1 LLENREKAANE
12 FGRDLAVDASAGTGK
27 TSTLVA
33 RVTNLFLAR
42 PGLSTDHVLLLTFT
56 DKAAAEMKARVTEGW
71 ERLFAAT
78 QETDDADEVRRRAAA
93 WNPLARVPASSYPD
107 FAALRLRV
115 EEMVDGVGRL
125 SVTTFHSFCA
135 RVLRSFPAEAG
146 VDPLFEV
153 FPEGAS
159 ADAWDAAFR
168 KFLQGEFGGEE
179 VHPEWERILSRLPD
193 PSKAWS
199 VIRRLCIFQ
208 RDLLRA
214 PAPDFGSPEDFLDF
228 LVREHG
234 PDVDYFRA
242 FVAGILA
249 PEDDPMS
256 EKFREALRILQPAW
270 DAVSRGDLTAA
281 AGLAAE
287 GTAAFSLD
295 LRKSTSKKKFPRP
308 EGPKLSEV
316 RDALLK
322 FWERVGEVPEGDA
335 AARFLVAR
343 AGAALARYE
352 AAKGSGLDFMDLLL
366 RASDLLA
373 GNPAVARRLG
383 ERFRHIFV
391 DEFQDT
397 DPLQAGVLSAIAA
410 DPVPGRLFV
419 VGDPKQS
426 IYGFRRAD
434 IQVYRKFREGMV
446 DAGGED
452 VPLARNFRSRPDL
465 LATLSGLFSRVLS
478 GGEDFSPA
486 YAPVVANRDDP
497 GEGHPVSLYR
507 LDPAVDESEFLAAL
521 VGRIA
526 GSVKVRD
533 RGGVDRPAS
542 FRDIAVLY
550 RSDAS
555 GEVLSGY
562 RAALSAAGIPHVVP
576 SRKGFFLRQEIQ
588 DLRVALSAVDVPA
601 DRSARHAAL
610 KTIFFGLSD
619 EEILPLYGDD
629 PAAVPPRARDAEA
642 LLARLSV
649 RKGSASLPDLI
660 AELYAETGVDFVAA
674 RIADGERIVRNLSK
688 ASEMARAFEWGG
700 AGSLKLFLAEIR
712 RKAAEGREED
722 EVPGFEEGEDAV
734 RLSTIHGAKGLEFPV
749 VILGGISRGGRKGPE
764 GLRADRVRGLSAVIF
779 PGFRTYSA
787 FRRVP
792 GAGRPVTFEEWEKE
806 KMVAEERR
814 LLYVAATRA
823 KDRLY
828 IVDGGKGAGSTV
840 RDALLEGIRGAP
852 AAGEGRCIVTGL
864 TGERLRLAE
873 SGGAG
878 PAGGEMLRVSVTSAL
893 SGNATGPPSLM
904 AAPSIASAR
913 VGEETPRPP
922 VLIASPGIAA
932 EPIAGEEVEPALPAP
947 TPDPSPPPVSL
958 AELHD
963 RSRGKRFGE
972 KVHRV
977 LEAYPPATDPWPPPG
992 AALPVIWDG
1001 EEERRWDAIVVAV
1014 RSSGLYRELL
1024 SARVVGTELPLLRVR
1039 NGAADEARADL
1050 VVRSP
1055 GPAGEMRVVDYK
1067 TGERDPALEEKY
1079 VIQLREYRDILA
1091 EAWRVPVRAT
1101 LWYVESGESIELTP
1115 TPEPPTPEPPTPEP
1129 PTPEPPTPE
1138 PPTPEPGRS

>member
-1 LLENREKAANE
+1 VRENREKAAGE

-33 RVTNLFLAR
+33 RATNLFLAH
-42 PGLSTDHVLLLTFT
+42 PDLSTDCVLLLTFT

-78 QETDDADEVRRRAAA
+78 QETDDIDEVGRRAAA
-93 WNPLARVPASSYPD
+93 WNPLARVPAKVYPD
-107 FAALRLRV
+107 FAALRRRV

-153 FPEGAS
+153 LAETAA

-179 VHPEWERILSRLPD
+179 VLPEWERILSRLPD
-193 PSKAWS
+193 PSKAWQ
-199 VIRRLCIFQ
+199 VIRRLCLFQ
-208 RDLLRA
+208 RDLLRG
-214 PAPDFGSPEDFLDF
+214 PAPDFGSPGDFLDF

-242 FVAGILA
+242 FVAGIRA
-249 PEDDPMS
+249 PAADPAA
-256 EKFREALRILQPAW
+256 ERFREALRVLDSAW
-270 DAVSRGDLTAA
+270 EAVLRGDIKAA
-281 AGLAAE
+281 AASAE
-287 GTAAFSLD
+287 GGAVVFTLD
-295 LRKSTSKKKFPRP
+295 LRKAASKKKFPRP

-316 RDALLK
+316 RDALLR
-322 FWERVGEVPEGDA
+322 FWRRVAEVPEGDA

-343 AGAALARYE
+343 AVAALASYE

-366 RASDLLA
+366 RASELLA
-373 GNPAVARRLG
+373 GNPAVAQRLG
-383 ERFRHIFV
+383 ERFRYIFV

-397 DPLQAGVLSAIAA
+397 DPLQAGVLRAIAA
-410 DPVPGRLFV
+410 DAVPGRLFV

-434 IQVYRKFREGMV
+434 IQVYRKFREGMI

-465 LATLSGLFSRVLS
+465 LATLSGLFSRVLP

-486 YAPVVANRDDP
+486 YAHVVSDRNDP

-507 LDPAVDESEFLAAL
+507 LDPAVDESEFLASL
-521 VGRIA
+521 VERIA

-533 RGGVDRPAS
+533 RDGIERLAT

-555 GEVLSGY
+555 GELLSGY
-562 RAALSAAGIPHVVP
+562 RAALAAAGIPHVVP

-588 DLRVALSAVDVPA
+588 DLRMVFSAVDVPA
-601 DRSARHAAL
+601 DRSARHAAM

-619 EEILPLYGDD
+619 EEIQPLYGED
-629 PAAVPPRARDAEA
+629 PAAVPPRVREAVA
-642 LLARLSV
+642 LLSRLSAQ
-649 RKGSASLPDLI
+649 RGRASLPDLL
-660 AELYAETGVDFVAA
+660 AALYGETGVDFVAA
-674 RIADGERIVRNLSK
+674 RIPDGERILRNLSK
-688 ASEMARAFEWGG
+688 AAEMARAFAWGG

-722 EVPGFEEGEDAV
+722 EVPDFEEGEDAV

-749 VILGGISRGGRKGPE
+749 VILAGISRGGRKGPE

-787 FRRVP
+787 FRQVP

-806 KMVAEERR
+806 KMMAEERR

-823 KDRLY
+823 KDRLFL
-828 IVDGGKGAGSTV
+828 VDGGKGSGSTL
-840 RDALLEGIRGAP
+840 RDALMEGTSGAT
-852 AAGEGRCIVTGL
+852 AAGEGRCFVTGFP
-864 TGERLRLAE
+864 GERLRVC
-873 SGGAG
+873 AG
-878 PAGGEMLRVSVTSAL
+878 PADGSAGGELLRVAVTSDLRKEAQRPPAPL
-893 SGNATGPPSLM
+893 PVPAIAAARAGSVPEPVPPS
-904 AAPSIASAR
+904 
-913 VGEETPRPP
+913 
-922 VLIASPGIAA
+922 
-932 EPIAGEEVEPALPAP
+932 PAP
-947 TPDPSPPPVSL
+947 EPVSL
-958 AELHD
+958 AELHG

-977 LEAYPPATDPWPPPG
+977 FEAYPPATDPWPPPG
-992 AALPVIWDG
+992 AAFPVVWDK
-1001 EEERRWDAIVVAV
+1001 EEERRWNAIVVAV
-1014 RSSGLYRELL
+1014 RSSPLYGELR
-1024 SARVVGTELPLLRVR
+1024 SARVVGTELPLLRVH
-1039 NGAADEARADL
+1039 GFTADEERADL
-1050 VVRSP
+1050 VVRLP
-1055 GPAGEMRVVDYK
+1055 GTAGELWVIDYK
-1067 TGERDPALEEKY
+1067 TGERDRELEEAY
-1079 VIQLREYRDILA
+1079 FLQLREYRGILS
-1091 EAWRVPVRAT
+1091 EAWRVPVRGI
-1101 LWYVESGESIELTP
+1101 LWYVESGASIDL
-1115 TPEPPTPEPPTPEP
+1115 PE
-1129 PTPEPPTPE
+1129 
-1138 PPTPEPGRS
+1138 TPEPGRS

>member
-1 LLENREKAANE
+1 
-12 FGRDLAVDASAGTGK
+12 
-27 TSTLVA
+27 VA
-33 RVTNLFLAR
+33 RATNLVLAR
-42 PGLSTDHVLLLTFT
+42 PDLSTDHVLLLTFT

-78 QETDDADEVRRRAAA
+78 QETDDIDEVGRRAAA
-93 WNPLARVPASSYPD
+93 WNPLARVPAPVYPD
-107 FAALRLRV
+107 FATLRRRV

-153 FPEGAS
+153 LPETAA

-179 VHPEWERILSRLPD
+179 VVPEWERILSRLPD
-193 PSKAWS
+193 PSKAWR
-199 VIRRLCIFQ
+199 VIRRLCLFQ
-208 RDLLRA
+208 RDLLRG
-214 PAPDFGSPEDFLDF
+214 PAPDFGSPGDFLDF

-242 FVAGILA
+242 FVAGIRA
-249 PEDDPMS
+249 PEDDPAAVS
-256 EKFREALRILQPAW
+256 FREALRILQPAW
-270 DAVSRGDLTAA
+270 EAVSRGDLGAA
-281 AGLAAE
+281 AKLAGE
-287 GTAAFSLD
+287 GTAVFSLD

-316 RDALLK
+316 RDALLR
-322 FWERVGEVPEGDA
+322 FWKRVAEVPDGDA

-343 AGAALARYE
+343 AVAALTQYE

-383 ERFRHIFV
+383 ERFRYIFV

-397 DPLQAGVLSAIAA
+397 DPLQAGVLRAIAA
-410 DPVPGRLFV
+410 DAVPGRLFV

-446 DAGGED
+446 DAGGEN
-452 VPLARNFRSRPDL
+452 VPLTRNFRSRPDL

-486 YAPVVANRDDP
+486 YARVEADRDDP

-533 RGGVDRPAS
+533 RGGAERPAS

-562 RAALSAAGIPHVVP
+562 RAALAAAGIPHVVP

-588 DLRVALSAVDVPA
+588 DVRMVLSAIDVPA
-601 DRSARHAAL
+601 DSSARHAAM

-619 EEILPLYGDD
+619 EEILPLYGED
-629 PAAVPPRARDAEA
+629 PDAVPARTREAAA
-642 LLARLSV
+642 LLSRLSA
-649 RKGSASLPDLI
+649 RRGRASLPDLL
-660 AELYAETGVDFVAA
+660 ADLYAETGVDFVAA
-674 RIADGERIVRNLSK
+674 RVPDGERIVRNLSK
-688 ASEMARAFEWGG
+688 AAEMARAFEWGG

-722 EVPGFEEGEDAV
+722 EVPDFEEGEDAV

-787 FRRVP
+787 FRQVP

-806 KMVAEERR
+806 KTVAEERR

-828 IVDGGKGAGSTV
+828 LVDGGKGAGSTL
-840 RDALLEGIRGAP
+840 RDALREGISGAT
-852 AAGEGRCIVTGL
+852 AAGEGRCLVTGL
-864 TGERLRLAE
+864 PGERLRLAE
-873 SGGAG
+873 SGAGG
-878 PAGGEMLRVSVTSAL
+878 PAGGELLRVAVTSAL
-893 SGNATGPPSLM
+893 
-904 AAPSIASAR
+904 R
-913 VGEETPRPP
+913 EEAPRPP
-922 VLIASPGIAA
+922 APLAVPAIAGAWVADDA
-932 EPIAGEEVEPALPAP
+932 EPDPLAPAP
-947 TPDPSPPPVSL
+947 EPVSL

-977 LEAYPPATDPWPPPG
+977 FEAYPPVTDPWPPPG
-992 AALPVIWDG
+992 AALPVIWNE
-1001 EEERRWDAIVVAV
+1001 EEERRWNAIVLAV
-1014 RSSGLYRELL
+1014 RSSPLCRELR
-1024 SARVVGTELPLLRVR
+1024 SSRVVGTELPLLRIR
-1039 NGAADEARADL
+1039 FGSAGEARADL
-1050 VVRSP
+1050 VVRLS
-1055 GPAGEMRVVDYK
+1055 GPAGELRVIDYK
-1067 TGERDPALEEKY
+1067 TGERDRALEEAY
-1079 VIQLREYRDILA
+1079 FLQLREYRDILS
-1091 EAWRVPVRAT
+1091 EAWRVPVRAF
-1101 LWYVESGESIELTP
+1101 LWYVESGASSEVTE
-1115 TPEPPTPEPPTPEP
+1115 TPE
-1129 PTPEPPTPE
+1129 
-1138 PPTPEPGRS
+1138 PTPEPGRS

>member
-1 LLENREKAANE
+1 MRENREKAANE
-12 FGRDLAVDASAGTGK
+12 FRRDLAVDASAGTGK

-33 RVTNLFLAR
+33 RATNLFLAR
-42 PGLSTDHVLLLTFT
+42 PDLSTDHVLLLTFT

-78 QETDDADEVRRRAAA
+78 QETDSIDEVGRRAAA
-93 WNPLARVPASSYPD
+93 WNPLARVPATVYPD
-107 FAALRLRV
+107 FATLRRRV

-153 FPEGAS
+153 LPETAA
-159 ADAWDAAFR
+159 ADAWDAGFR
-168 KFLQGEFGGEE
+168 RFLQGEFGGEE
-179 VHPEWERILSRLPD
+179 VLPEWERILSRLPD
-193 PSKAWS
+193 PSKAWA
-199 VIRRLCIFQ
+199 VIRRLCLFQ
-208 RDLLRA
+208 RDLLRG
-214 PAPDFGSPEDFLDF
+214 PAADFGSPGDFLDF
-228 LVREHG
+228 LVREY
-234 PDVDYFRA
+234 VSSVEYFRS
-242 FVAGILA
+242 FVDGIRA
-249 PEDDPMS
+249 PADDPAAEM
-256 EKFREALRILQPAW
+256 FREALRVLDCAW
-270 DAVSRGDLTAA
+270 EAVSRGDLAP
-281 AGLAAE
+281 AE
-287 GTAAFSLD
+287 ASAKEGATVFALD
-295 LRKSTSKKKFPRP
+295 LRKAASKKKFPRP
-308 EGPKLSEV
+308 DERKLSEV
-316 RDALLK
+316 RDALLR
-322 FWERVGEVPEGDA
+322 FWKQVAEVPAGDA

-343 AGAALARYE
+343 AGAALASFE

-397 DPLQAGVLSAIAA
+397 DPLQAGVLRAIASDA
-410 DPVPGRLFV
+410 VPGRLFV

-452 VPLARNFRSRPDL
+452 VPLTRNFRSRPDL

-486 YAPVVANRDDP
+486 YAHVDPDRNDP

-507 LDPAVDESEFLAAL
+507 LDPAVDEAEFLAAL
-521 VGRIA
+521 VGRIV

-533 RGGVDRPAS
+533 RGGVERPAS

-555 GEVLSGY
+555 GAVLSGY
-562 RAALSAAGIPHVVP
+562 RAALAATGIPHVVP

-588 DLRVALSAVDVPA
+588 DLRMVLSAVDVPA
-601 DRSARHAAL
+601 DRSAGHAAL

-619 EEILPLYGDD
+619 EEILPLYGED
-629 PAAVPPRARDAEA
+629 PAAVPARAREAVA
-642 LLARLSV
+642 LLSRLSA
-649 RKGSASLPDLI
+649 RRGRASLPDLL
-660 AELYAETGVDFVAA
+660 AALYGETGVDFVAA
-674 RIADGERIVRNLSK
+674 RIPDGERIVRNLSK
-688 ASEMARAFEWGG
+688 AAEMARAFEWGG
-700 AGSLKLFLAEIR
+700 AGSLNLFLAEIR

-722 EVPGFEEGEDAV
+722 EVPDFEEGEDAV

-787 FRRVP
+787 FRQVP

-806 KMVAEERR
+806 KTVAEERR

-828 IVDGGKGAGSTV
+828 LVDGGKGAGSTL
-840 RDALLEGIRGAP
+840 RDVLREGTSGAT
-852 AAGEGRCIVTGL
+852 AAGEGRCLVTGL
-864 TGERLRLAE
+864 PGERLRLAE
-873 SGGAG
+873 SG
-878 PAGGEMLRVSVTSAL
+878 AGGPVGGELLRVAVTSAL
-893 SGNATGPPSLM
+893 REEAPHPPAHLAVPAISGEW
-904 AAPSIASAR
+904 IAS
-913 VGEETPRPP
+913 V
-922 VLIASPGIAA
+922 A
-932 EPIAGEEVEPALPAP
+932 EPAPPAP
-947 TPDPSPPPVSL
+947 TPEPVSL

-977 LEAYPPATDPWPPPG
+977 FEAYPPVTDPWPPVG
-992 AALPVIWDG
+992 ADLPVIWDE
-1001 EEERRWDAIVVAV
+1001 EEERRWNAIVAAV
-1014 RSSGLYRELL
+1014 RSSPLRRELL
-1024 SARVVGTELPLLRVR
+1024 STLVVGTELPLLRVR
-1039 NGAADEARADL
+1039 GFTANEERADL
-1050 VVRSP
+1050 VVRAP
-1055 GPAGEMRVVDYK
+1055 GPAGELRVIDYK
-1067 TGERDPALEEKY
+1067 TGERDRPLEEAY
-1079 VIQLREYRDILA
+1079 FLQLREYRDILS
-1091 EAWRVPVRAT
+1091 EAWRVPVRGI
-1101 LWYVESGESIELTP
+1101 LWYVETGASFEVT
-1115 TPEPPTPEPPTPEP
+1115 
-1129 PTPEPPTPE
+1129 
-1138 PPTPEPGRS
+1138 

>member
-1 LLENREKAANE
+1 VRKNREKAANE
-12 FGRDLAVDASAGTGK
+12 FLRDLAVDASAGTGK

-42 PGLSTDHVLLLTFT
+42 PDLSTDQVLLLTFT

-78 QETDDADEVRRRAAA
+78 QETDDIDEVGRRASA
-93 WNPLARVPASSYPD
+93 WNPLARVPAPPYPD
-107 FAALRLRV
+107 FAALRRRV

-153 FPEGAS
+153 LPESAS

-168 KFLQGEFGGEE
+168 KFLQGEFGREE
-179 VHPEWERILSRLPD
+179 VLPEWERILSRLPD
-193 PSKAWS
+193 PSKAWR
-199 VIRRLCIFQ
+199 VIRRLCLFQ
-208 RDLLRA
+208 RDLLRGE
-214 PAPDFGSPEDFLDF
+214 APDFGSPGDFLDF
-228 LVREHG
+228 LLREHG
-234 PDVDYFRA
+234 RDVEYFRA

-249 PEDDPMS
+249 PEDDPAA
-256 EKFREALRILQPAW
+256 ERFREALRVLDSAW
-270 DAVSRGDLTAA
+270 EAVSRGDLAA
-281 AGLAAE
+281 AAACAEE
-287 GTAAFSLD
+287 GASAFALD
-295 LRKSTSKKKFPRP
+295 LRKAASKKKFPRP

-316 RDALLK
+316 RDELLR
-322 FWERVGEVPEGDA
+322 FWKRVAEVPEGDA

-343 AGAALARYE
+343 AGAALAEYE
-352 AAKGSGLDFMDLLL
+352 TAKGSGLDFMDLLL
-366 RASDLLA
+366 RASGLLT

-397 DPLQAGVLSAIAA
+397 DPLQAGVLRAIAA
-410 DPVPGRLFV
+410 DAVPGRLFV

-446 DAGGED
+446 GAGGED
-452 VPLARNFRSRPDL
+452 VPLTRNFRSRPDL

-486 YAPVVANRDDP
+486 HASVVPDRNDP

-533 RGGVDRPAS
+533 RDGVERPAS

-562 RAALSAAGIPHVVP
+562 RSALAAAGIPHVVP

-588 DLRVALSAVDVPA
+588 DVRMALSAVDVPA
-601 DRSARHAAL
+601 DRAARHAAM

-619 EEILPLYGDD
+619 EEILPLYGED
-629 PAAVPPRARDAEA
+629 PSGAPARALEAEA
-642 LLARLSV
+642 LLSGLSAR
-649 RKGSASLPDLI
+649 RGRTSLPDLL
-660 AELYAETGVDFVAA
+660 AALYGETGVDFVAA
-674 RIADGERIVRNLSK
+674 RIPDGERIVRNLSK
-688 ASEMARAFEWGG
+688 AAEMARAFEWVG

-722 EVPGFEEGEDAV
+722 EVPDFEEGEDAV

-787 FRRVP
+787 FRQVT

-828 IVDGGKGAGSTV
+828 LIEGGKGAGSTLG
-840 RDALLEGIRGAP
+840 DALREGISGAE
-852 AAGEGRCIVTGL
+852 AQGEGRCLVTGL
-864 TGERLRLAE
+864 PGERLRLAE
-873 SGGAG
+873 CGAGG
-878 PAGGEMLRVSVTSAL
+878 PAGGELLRVGVTSAL
-893 SGNATGPPSLM
+893 PVEAPRSPAPPPVPAISGERVASVAEP
-904 AAPSIASAR
+904 APSA
-913 VGEETPRPP
+913 PPP
-922 VLIASPGIAA
+922 V
-932 EPIAGEEVEPALPAP
+932 
-947 TPDPSPPPVSL
+947 PVSL
-958 AELHD
+958 AELHG
-963 RSRGKRFGE
+963 RSRGRRFGE

-977 LEAYPPATDPWPPPG
+977 FEAYPPVTDPWPPPG
-992 AALPVIWDG
+992 AALPVTWDE
-1001 EEERRWDAIVVAV
+1001 EEERRWNAIVAAV
-1014 RSSGLYRELL
+1014 RSSLLFRELR
-1024 SARVVGTELPLLRVR
+1024 SSRVVGTELPLLRVR
-1039 NGAADEARADL
+1039 GFTAGEERADL
-1050 VVRSP
+1050 VVRLP
-1055 GPAGEMRVVDYK
+1055 GPAGELRVVDYK
-1067 TGERDPALEEKY
+1067 TGERDRTLEEAY
-1079 VIQLREYRDILA
+1079 FRQLREYREILT
-1091 EAWRVPVRAT
+1091 EAWSVPVRGI
-1101 LWYVESGESIELTP
+1101 LWYVETGEGVEVA
-1115 TPEPPTPEPPTPEP
+1115 
-1129 PTPEPPTPE
+1129 
-1138 PPTPEPGRS
+1138 

>member
-1 LLENREKAANE
+1 VRENREKAANE

-42 PGLSTDHVLLLTFT
+42 PDLSTDHVLLLTFT

-78 QETDDADEVRRRAAA
+78 QETDDVDEVCRRAAA
-93 WNPLARVPASSYPD
+93 WNPLARVPASAYPD
-107 FAALRLRV
+107 FAALRRRV

-153 FPEGAS
+153 LPEAAA

-168 KFLQGEFGGEE
+168 KFLQGEFGREE
-179 VHPEWERILSRLPD
+179 VHPGWERILSRLPD

-199 VIRRLCIFQ
+199 VIRRLCLFQ
-208 RDLLRA
+208 RDLLRG
-214 PAPDFGSPEDFLDF
+214 PAPDFGSPDDFLGF
-228 LVREHG
+228 LVRGHG

-249 PEDDPMS
+249 PEDDPAAVA
-256 EKFREALRILQPAW
+256 FREALRVLDAAW
-270 DAVSRGDLTAA
+270 EAVLRGDLAA
-281 AGLAAE
+281 AAVLAEE
-287 GTAAFSLD
+287 GTGAFSLD

-308 EGPKLSEV
+308 DGPKLSGV

-322 FWERVGEVPEGDA
+322 FWKRVAEVPEGDA

-343 AGAALARYE
+343 AGAALAEYE

-366 RASDLLA
+366 RASDLLT

-397 DPLQAGVLSAIAA
+397 DPLQAGVLRALAA
-410 DPVPGRLFV
+410 DAVPGRLFV

-465 LATLSGLFSRVLS
+465 LATLSGLFSRVLP

-486 YAPVVANRDDP
+486 YANVVADRNDP
-497 GEGHPVSLYR
+497 GDGHPVSLYR

-533 RGGVDRPAS
+533 RGGVERPAS

-555 GEVLSGY
+555 GEVLSGV
-562 RAALSAAGIPHVVP
+562 RAALAAAGIPHVVP

-588 DLRVALSAVDVPA
+588 DLRMVLSAVDVPA

-610 KTIFFGLSD
+610 KTVFFGLSD

-629 PAAVPPRARDAEA
+629 PAAVPARLREAVA
-642 LLARLSV
+642 LLSRLSA
-649 RKGSASLPDLI
+649 RKGRTSLPDLL
-660 AELYAETGVDFVAA
+660 AQLYADTGVDFVAA
-674 RIADGERIVRNLSK
+674 RIPDGERIVRNLAK
-688 ASEMARAFEWGG
+688 AAEMARAFEWVG

-712 RKAAEGREED
+712 RKVAEGREED
-722 EVPGFEEGEDAV
+722 EVPDFEEGEDAV

-749 VILGGISRGGRKGPE
+749 VILGGVSRGGRKEPE
-764 GLRADRVRGLSAVIF
+764 GLRADRVRGLSAVVF

-787 FRRVP
+787 FRQVP
-792 GAGRPVTFEEWEKE
+792 GAGRAVTFEEWEKE
-806 KMVAEERR
+806 KMTAEERR

-823 KDRLY
+823 MDRLY
-828 IVDGGKGAGSTV
+828 IVDGGKGAGSTL
-840 RDALLEGIRGAP
+840 RDALREGIDGAT

-864 TGERLRLAE
+864 PGERLRLAE
-873 SGGAG
+873 SG
-878 PAGGEMLRVSVTSAL
+878 AGGPLGGELLRVAVTSAL
-893 SGNATGPPSLM
+893 RKEVPAPTAPTTAPPTGWAWIGEKVPHTP
-904 AAPSIASAR
+904 APRAVSPID
-913 VGEETPRPP
+913 G
-922 VLIASPGIAA
+922 PGIASVA
-932 EPIAGEEVEPALPAP
+932 EPASHAP
-947 TPDPSPPPVSL
+947 PPVPVSL

-972 KVHRV
+972 KVHRAF
-977 LEAYPPATDPWPPPG
+977 EAYPPVRDPWPPPG
-992 AALPVIWDG
+992 AVLPVILDG
-1001 EEERRWDAIVVAV
+1001 EEERRWNAIVVAV
-1014 RSSGLYRELL
+1014 RSSPLYRELCL
-1024 SARVVGTELPLLRVR
+1024 TRLVGTELPLLRVR
-1039 NGAADEARADL
+1039 GGAADEARADL
-1050 VVRSP
+1050 VVRAQGST
-1055 GPAGEMRVVDYK
+1055 GELRVVDYK
-1067 TGERDPALEEKY
+1067 TGERDRALEEAY
-1079 VIQLREYRDILA
+1079 FRQLREYRDILS
-1091 EAWRVPVRAT
+1091 EAWLAPVRAF
-1101 LWYVESGESIELTP
+1101 LWYVESGASFEVT
-1115 TPEPPTPEPPTPEP
+1115 
-1129 PTPEPPTPE
+1129 
-1138 PPTPEPGRS
+1138 

>member
-1 LLENREKAANE
+1 VRENREKAANE
-12 FGRDLAVDASAGTGK
+12 FRRDLAVDASAGTGK

-42 PGLSTDHVLLLTFT
+42 PDLSTDHVLLLTFT

-78 QETDDADEVRRRAAA
+78 QETDAIGEVGRRAAA
-93 WNPLARVPASSYPD
+93 WNPLARIPATVYPD
-107 FAALRLRV
+107 FAALRRRI
-115 EEMVDGVGRL
+115 EEMVDAVGRL

-153 FPEGAS
+153 LPEAAA

-179 VHPEWERILSRLPD
+179 VLPEWDRVLSRLPD
-193 PSKAWS
+193 PAKAWS
-199 VIRRLCIFQ
+199 VIRRLCLFQ
-208 RDLLRA
+208 RDLLRG
-214 PAPDFGSPEDFLDF
+214 PAPDFGSPGDFLDF
-228 LVREHG
+228 LVREHA
-234 PDVDYFRA
+234 PDVGYFRA
-242 FVAGILA
+242 FVAGIAA
-249 PEDDPMS
+249 PEDDPAA
-256 EKFREALRILQPAW
+256 ERFRDALRALDSAW
-270 DAVSRGDLTAA
+270 EAVSRGDLAAA
-281 AGLAAE
+281 AGSARE
-287 GTAAFSLD
+287 GAAAFALD
-295 LRKSTSKKKFPRP
+295 LRKAASKKKFPRP

-316 RDALLK
+316 RDALLR
-322 FWERVGEVPEGDA
+322 FWKRLDEVPGGDA

-343 AGAALARYE
+343 AGTALASFE
-352 AAKGSGLDFMDLLL
+352 AVKGSGLDFMDLLL

-383 ERFRHIFV
+383 ERFRYIFV

-397 DPLQAGVLSAIAA
+397 DPLQAGVLRAIAA
-410 DPVPGRLFV
+410 DAAPGRLFV

-446 DAGGED
+446 EAGGED
-452 VPLARNFRSRPDL
+452 VALARNFRSRPDL

-486 YAPVVANRDDP
+486 YADVEADRNDP

-526 GSVKVRD
+526 GLVKVRD
-533 RGGVDRPAS
+533 RGGVERPAS

-555 GEVLSGY
+555 GEVLSGV
-562 RAALSAAGIPHVVP
+562 RAALAAAGIPHIVP

-588 DLRVALSAVDVPA
+588 DLRMVLSAVDVPA
-601 DRSARHAAL
+601 DRAALHAAM

-619 EEILPLYGDD
+619 EEILPLYGED
-629 PAAVPPRARDAEA
+629 PAAVPPRVREAVA
-642 LLARLSV
+642 LLSRLSV
-649 RKGSASLPDLI
+649 RRGRASLPDLL
-660 AELYAETGVDFVAA
+660 AALYRETGVDFVAA
-674 RIADGERIVRNLSK
+674 RIPDGERIVRNLSK
-688 ASEMARAFEWGG
+688 AAEMARAFEWGG
-700 AGSLKLFLAEIR
+700 AGSLKLFIAEIR

-722 EVPGFEEGEDAV
+722 EVPDFEEGEDAV

-749 VILGGISRGGRKGPE
+749 VILAGISRGGRKGPE

-787 FRRVP
+787 FRQVP
-792 GAGRPVTFEEWEKE
+792 GAGRAVTFEEWEKE
-806 KMVAEERR
+806 KMTAEERR

-828 IVDGGKGAGSTV
+828 LVDGGKGSGSTL
-840 RDALLEGIRGAP
+840 RDALMEGTSGAT
-852 AAGEGRCIVTGL
+852 AAGEGRCLVTGL
-864 TGERLRLAE
+864 PGERLRLGEGAADE
-873 SGGAG
+873 ST
-878 PAGGEMLRVSVTSAL
+878 GGELLRVAVTSEL
-893 SGNATGPPSLM
+893 
-904 AAPSIASAR
+904 R
-913 VGEETPRPP
+913 EEAPRPP
-922 VLIASPGIAA
+922 APPAVATIAWGRAGSVP
-932 EPIAGEEVEPALPAP
+932 EPVAPAP
-947 TPDPSPPPVSL
+947 ASEPVSL

-977 LEAYPPATDPWPPPG
+977 FEAYPPVTDPWPPPG
-992 AALPVIWDG
+992 VALPVIWDE
-1001 EEERRWDAIVVAV
+1001 EEERRWNAIVVAV
-1014 RSSGLYRELL
+1014 RSSPLCRELR
-1024 SARVVGTELPLLRVR
+1024 SSRVVGTELALLRVR
-1039 NGAADEARADL
+1039 GFTADEERADL
-1050 VVRSP
+1050 VVRLP
-1055 GPAGEMRVVDYK
+1055 GPAGGLRVIDYK
-1067 TGERDPALEEKY
+1067 TGARDRVLEEAY
-1079 VIQLREYRDILA
+1079 FLQLREYRNILS
-1091 EAWRVPVRAT
+1091 EAWRVPVRAF
-1101 LWYVESGESIELTP
+1101 LWYVETGASFEVTE
-1115 TPEPPTPEPPTPEP
+1115 
-1129 PTPEPPTPE
+1129 
-1138 PPTPEPGRS
+1138 

>member
-1 LLENREKAANE
+1 MRENREKAANE
-12 FGRDLAVDASAGTGK
+12 FGRGLAVDASAGTGK

-33 RVTNLFLAR
+33 RATNLFLSR
-42 PGLSTDHVLLLTFT
+42 PDLSTDHVLLLTFT

-78 QETDDADEVRRRAAA
+78 QETDSIEEVGRRAAA
-93 WNPLARVPASSYPD
+93 WNPLARVPAPVYPD
-107 FAALRLRV
+107 FASLRRRI

-153 FPEGAS
+153 LPETAA

-168 KFLQGEFGGEE
+168 SFLQGEFGGEE
-179 VHPEWERILSRLPD
+179 VLPEWERILSRLPD
-193 PSKAWS
+193 PSKAWW
-199 VIRRLCIFQ
+199 VIRRLCLFQ
-208 RDLLRA
+208 RDLLRG
-214 PAPDFGSPEDFLDF
+214 PAPDFGSPEDFLAF

-234 PDVDYFRA
+234 RDVDYFRA

-249 PEDDPMS
+249 PEDDPAAVA
-256 EKFREALRILQPAW
+256 FREALRVLQPAW
-270 DAVSRGDLTAA
+270 EAVSRGDLAVA
-281 AGLAAE
+281 AGLAGE
-287 GTAAFSLD
+287 GTATFSLD
-295 LRKSTSKKKFPRP
+295 LRKAAGKKKFPRP

-316 RDALLK
+316 RDGLLR
-322 FWERVGEVPEGDA
+322 FWKRLADVPGGDA

-343 AGAALARYE
+343 AGVALGEYE

-366 RASDLLA
+366 RASELLG
-373 GNPAVARRLG
+373 GNPEVARRLG
-383 ERFRHIFV
+383 ERFRYIFV

-397 DPLQAGVLSAIAA
+397 DPLQAGVLRAIAA
-410 DPVPGRLFV
+410 DAVPGRLFV

-465 LATLSGLFSRVLS
+465 LATLSGIFSRVLS

-486 YAPVVANRDDP
+486 YTRVVADRKDP

-507 LDPAVDESEFLAAL
+507 LDPAVDESEFLAGL
-521 VGRIA
+521 IGRIA
-526 GSVKVRD
+526 GFVKVRD
-533 RGGVDRPAS
+533 RGGVERPAS

-562 RAALSAAGIPHVVP
+562 RAALAAAGIPHVVP

-588 DLRVALSAVDVPA
+588 DVRMVLSAVDVPA
-601 DRSARHAAL
+601 DRSARHAAM

-619 EEILPLYGDD
+619 EEILPLYGED
-629 PAAVPPRARDAEA
+629 PAAVPARVREAVA
-642 LLARLSV
+642 LLSRLSA
-649 RKGSASLPDLI
+649 RRGRASLPDLL
-660 AELYAETGVDFVAA
+660 AELFRETGVDFVAA
-674 RIADGERIVRNLSK
+674 RIPDGERIVRNLSK
-688 ASEMARAFEWGG
+688 AAEMARAFEWGG

-722 EVPGFEEGEDAV
+722 EVPDFEEGEDAV

-749 VILGGISRGGRKGPE
+749 VILGGISRGGRRGPE

-806 KMVAEERR
+806 KMAAEERR

-828 IVDGGKGAGSTV
+828 IVDGGKGSGSTL
-840 RDALLEGIRGAP
+840 RDALREGTSGA
-852 AAGEGRCIVTGL
+852 AALGEGRCLVTGL
-864 TGERLRLAE
+864 PGERLRLAE
-873 SGGAG
+873 SGPGG
-878 PAGGEMLRVSVTSAL
+878 PMGGELLRIAVTSAL
-893 SGNATGPPSLM
+893 REETPHLPAPI
-904 AAPSIASAR
+904 AVPSIAPAR
-913 VGEETPRPP
+913 VGSVPEPP
-922 VLIASPGIAA
+922 P
-932 EPIAGEEVEPALPAP
+932 PAKNPE
-947 TPDPSPPPVSL
+947 PVSL
-958 AELHD
+958 AELGD

-977 LEAYPPATDPWPPPG
+977 LEAYPPVTDPWPPPG
-992 AALPVIWDG
+992 AVLPVIWDEG
-1001 EEERRWDAIVVAV
+1001 EERRWSAIVVAV
-1014 RSSGLYRELL
+1014 RASPLCRELR
-1024 SARVVGTELPLLRVR
+1024 SSRVVGTELPLLRIR
-1039 NGAADEARADL
+1039 GFSADEARADL
-1050 VVRSP
+1050 VVRPP
-1055 GPAGEMRVVDYK
+1055 GPAGELRVIDYK
-1067 TGERDPALEEKY
+1067 TGERDRSLEGAY
-1079 VIQLREYRDILA
+1079 FLQLREYRDILS
-1091 EAWRVPVRAT
+1091 EAWRVPVRGF
-1101 LWYVESGESIELTP
+1101 LWYVESGAFFEVTD
-1115 TPEPPTPEPPTPEP
+1115 
-1129 PTPEPPTPE
+1129 
-1138 PPTPEPGRS
+1138 TPEPGRS

>member
-1 LLENREKAANE
+1 MRENREKAANE
-12 FGRDLAVDASAGTGK
+12 FKRDLAVDASAGTGK

-42 PGLSTDHVLLLTFT
+42 PDLSTDHVLLLTFT

-78 QETDDADEVRRRAAA
+78 QETDSIDEVGRRAAA
-93 WNPLARVPASSYPD
+93 WNPLARVPATAYPD
-107 FAALRLRV
+107 FAALRRRV
-115 EEMVDGVGRL
+115 EEMVDGAGRL

-153 FPEGAS
+153 LPESAS

-179 VHPEWERILSRLPD
+179 VLPEWERILSRLPD
-193 PSKAWS
+193 PSKAWW
-199 VIRRLCIFQ
+199 VIRRLCLYQ
-208 RDLLRA
+208 RDLLRG
-214 PAPDFGSPEDFLDF
+214 PAADFGFPGDFLDF
-228 LVREHG
+228 LVREYG
-234 PDVDYFRA
+234 SSVEYFRS
-242 FVAGILA
+242 FVDGILA
-249 PEDDPMS
+249 SADDPAA
-256 EKFREALRILQPAW
+256 ERFREALRVLDSAW
-270 DAVSRGDLTAA
+270 EGVSG
-281 AGLAAE
+281 GNLAFAE
-287 GTAAFSLD
+287 ARAEEGARIFALD
-295 LRKSTSKKKFPRP
+295 LRKAASKKKFPRP

-316 RDALLK
+316 RDKLLR
-322 FWERVGEVPEGDA
+322 FWKQVAEVPAGDA

-343 AGAALARYE
+343 AGAALAQYE

-397 DPLQAGVLSAIAA
+397 DPLQAGVLRAIAA
-410 DPVPGRLFV
+410 DAIPGRLFV

-452 VPLARNFRSRPDL
+452 VPLTRNFRSRPDL

-486 YAPVVANRDDP
+486 YARVEPDRNDP

-507 LDPAVDESEFLAAL
+507 LDPAVDEAEFLAAL
-521 VGRIA
+521 VGRIV
-526 GSVKVRD
+526 GSVKVRE
-533 RGGVDRPAS
+533 RGGVERPAS

-562 RAALSAAGIPHVVP
+562 RAALAAAGIPHVVP

-588 DLRVALSAVDVPA
+588 DVRMVLAAVDVPA

-619 EEILPLYGDD
+619 EEILPLYGKD
-629 PAAVPPRARDAEA
+629 PSTVPARAREAVA
-642 LLARLSV
+642 LLSRLSAQ
-649 RKGSASLPDLI
+649 RGRASLPDLL
-660 AELYAETGVDFVAA
+660 ATLYGETGVDFVAA
-674 RIADGERIVRNLSK
+674 RIPDGERIVRNLSK
-688 ASEMARAFEWGG
+688 AAEMARAFEWGG

-722 EVPGFEEGEDAV
+722 EVPDFEEGEDAV

-787 FRRVP
+787 FRQVP

-806 KMVAEERR
+806 KTVAEERR

-828 IVDGGKGAGSTV
+828 LVDGGKGSGSTL
-840 RDALLEGIRGAP
+840 RDALRGGTSGAP
-852 AAGEGRCIVTGL
+852 AAGEGLCLVTGL
-864 TGERLRLAE
+864 PGERLRLAE
-873 SGGAG
+873 SG
-878 PAGGEMLRVSVTSAL
+878 AGGPSGGELLCVAVTSAL
-893 SGNATGPPSLM
+893 RQEAPHPPAPLAVPAISGGWVASVAETEPP
-904 AAPSIASAR
+904 
-913 VGEETPRPP
+913 TPPP
-922 VLIASPGIAA
+922 V
-932 EPIAGEEVEPALPAP
+932 
-947 TPDPSPPPVSL
+947 PVSL

-977 LEAYPPATDPWPPPG
+977 LEAYPPVTDPWPPPG
-992 AALPVIWDG
+992 AALPVTWD
-1001 EEERRWDAIVVAV
+1001 EEDARRWSAIVVAV
-1014 RSSGLYRELL
+1014 RSSPLCRELL

-1039 NGAADEARADL
+1039 GFTADEARADL
-1050 VVRSP
+1050 VVRAP
-1055 GPAGEMRVVDYK
+1055 GSSGELRVIDYK
-1067 TGERDPALEEKY
+1067 TGERDRSLEEAY
-1079 VIQLREYRDILA
+1079 FLQLREYRDILS
-1091 EAWRVPVRAT
+1091 EAWRVPVRAF
-1101 LWYVESGESIELTP
+1101 LWYVESGASFEVK
-1115 TPEPPTPEPPTPEP
+1115 
-1129 PTPEPPTPE
+1129 
-1138 PPTPEPGRS
+1138 

>member
-1 LLENREKAANE
+1 VRENREKAASE

-33 RVTNLFLAR
+33 RATNLFLAH
-42 PGLSTDHVLLLTFT
+42 PDLSTDHVLLLTFT

-78 QETDDADEVRRRAAA
+78 QETGDIGEVGRRAAA
-93 WNPLARVPASSYPD
+93 WNPLARVPAKVYPD
-107 FAALRLRV
+107 FAALRRRV

-153 FPEGAS
+153 LPETAT
-159 ADAWDAAFR
+159 ADAWDASFR

-179 VHPEWERILSRLPD
+179 VLPEWDRVLSRLPD
-193 PSKAWS
+193 PSKAWR
-199 VIRRLCIFQ
+199 VIRRLCLSQ
-208 RDLLRA
+208 RDLLRG
-214 PAPDFGSPEDFLDF
+214 PAPDFGSPGDFLDF

-249 PEDDPMS
+249 PEDDPAA
-256 EKFREALRILQPAW
+256 ERFRDALRVLDSAW
-270 DAVSRGDLTAA
+270 EAVLRGDLSAAA
-281 AGLAAE
+281 AGAE
-287 GTAAFSLD
+287 GGAVAFSLD
-295 LRKSTSKKKFPRP
+295 LRKAASKKKFPRP

-316 RDALLK
+316 RDALLR
-322 FWERVGEVPEGDA
+322 FWKRVAEVPEGDA

-343 AGAALARYE
+343 AGAALASFE
-352 AAKGSGLDFMDLLL
+352 AAKGSGLDFMDLLM

-383 ERFRHIFV
+383 ERFRYIFV

-397 DPLQAGVLSAIAA
+397 DPLQAGVLRAIAGDA
-410 DPVPGRLFV
+410 VPGRLFV

-434 IQVYRKFREGMV
+434 IQVYRQFREGMV

-486 YAPVVANRDDP
+486 YAHVVPNRNDP

-507 LDPAVDESEFLAAL
+507 LDPAVDEPEFLAAL

-533 RGGVDRPAS
+533 RDGIERPAS

-562 RAALSAAGIPHVVP
+562 RAALAAAGIPHVVP

-588 DLRVALSAVDVPA
+588 DVRMVLSAIDVPA
-601 DRSARHAAL
+601 DRSAGHAAM

-619 EEILPLYGDD
+619 EEILPLYGED
-629 PAAVPPRARDAEA
+629 PAAVPNRVREAVA
-642 LLARLSV
+642 LLSRLSA
-649 RKGSASLPDLI
+649 RRGRASLPDLL
-660 AELYAETGVDFVAA
+660 AALYGETGVDFVAA
-674 RIADGERIVRNLSK
+674 RIPDGERIVRNLSK
-688 ASEMARAFEWGG
+688 AAEMARAFEWGG

-722 EVPGFEEGEDAV
+722 EVPDFEEGEDAV

-749 VILGGISRGGRKGPE
+749 VILAGISRGGRKGPE

-787 FRRVP
+787 FRQVP

-806 KMVAEERR
+806 KMMAEERR

-828 IVDGGKGAGSTV
+828 LLDGGKGSGSTL
-840 RDALLEGIRGAP
+840 RDVLMEGISGAT
-852 AAGEGRCIVTGL
+852 AAGGGRCLVTGL
-864 TGERLRLAE
+864 PGERLRLGE
-873 SGGAG
+873 G
-878 PAGGEMLRVSVTSAL
+878 PSDGSAGGELLRVVVTSAL
-893 SGNATGPPSLM
+893 REEAPRPP
-904 AAPSIASAR
+904 AALAVPTIAWAR
-913 VGEETPRPP
+913 VGEE
-922 VLIASPGIAA
+922 A
-932 EPIAGEEVEPALPAP
+932 EPVPPAP
-947 TPDPSPPPVSL
+947 ASEPVSL

-963 RSRGKRFGE
+963 RLRGKRFGE

-977 LEAYPPATDPWPPPG
+977 FEAYPPVTDPWPPPG
-992 AALPVIWDG
+992 ASLPVIWDG
-1001 EEERRWDAIVVAV
+1001 EEECRWNAIITAV
-1014 RSSGLYRELL
+1014 RSSPLCRELR
-1024 SARVVGTELPLLRVR
+1024 SSSVVGTELALLRVR
-1039 NGAADEARADL
+1039 DFTADEERADL
-1050 VVRSP
+1050 VVRGP
-1055 GPAGEMRVVDYK
+1055 GSSGELWVVDYK
-1067 TGERDPALEEKY
+1067 TGERDRGLEEAY
-1079 VIQLREYRDILA
+1079 FVQLREYRDILS
-1091 EAWRVPVRAT
+1091 EAWRVPVRAF
-1101 LWYVESGESIELTP
+1101 LWYVESGASLEVTE
-1115 TPEPPTPEPPTPEP
+1115 
-1129 PTPEPPTPE
+1129 
-1138 PPTPEPGRS
+1138 

>member
-1 LLENREKAANE
+1 MRENREKAANE
-12 FGRDLAVDASAGTGK
+12 FRRDLAVDASAGTGK

-42 PGLSTDHVLLLTFT
+42 PDLSTDHVLLLTFT

-71 ERLFAAT
+71 ERIFAAT
-78 QETDDADEVRRRAAA
+78 QETDVIDEVGRRAVA
-93 WNPLARVPASSYPD
+93 WNPLARIPAPAYPD
-107 FAALRLRV
+107 FAALRRRV

-153 FPEGAS
+153 LPEAAA
-159 ADAWDAAFR
+159 ADAWDGAFR

-179 VHPEWERILSRLPD
+179 VLPEWERILSRLPD
-193 PSKAWS
+193 PSKAWR
-199 VIRRLCIFQ
+199 VIRRLCLFQ
-208 RDLLRA
+208 RDLLRG
-214 PAPDFGSPEDFLDF
+214 PAPDFGSPGDFLDF

-234 PDVDYFRA
+234 PDVDNFRA

-249 PEDDPMS
+249 PEDDPAA
-256 EKFREALRILQPAW
+256 ERFREALRVLDSAW
-270 DAVSRGDLTAA
+270 EAVSRGDLAA
-281 AGLAAE
+281 AASAEEGAAVF
-287 GTAAFSLD
+287 ALD
-295 LRKSTSKKKFPRP
+295 LRKAASKKKFPRP

-316 RDALLK
+316 RDALLR
-322 FWERVGEVPEGDA
+322 FWKRLREVPEGDA

-343 AGAALARYE
+343 AGAALAEYE

-383 ERFRHIFV
+383 ERFRYIFV

-397 DPLQAGVLSAIAA
+397 DPLQAGVLRAIAA
-410 DPVPGRLFV
+410 DAVPGRLFV

-452 VPLARNFRSRPDL
+452 VPLACNFRSRPDL

-486 YAPVVANRDDP
+486 YAYVEADRKDP

-507 LDPAVDESEFLAAL
+507 LDPSVDEAEFLAGL

-533 RGGVDRPAS
+533 RGGGDRPAS

-562 RAALSAAGIPHVVP
+562 RAALAAAGIPHVVP

-588 DLRVALSAVDVPA
+588 DVRMVLSAIDVPA
-601 DRSARHAAL
+601 DRSARHAAM

-619 EEILPLYGDD
+619 EEILPLYGED
-629 PAAVPPRARDAEA
+629 PAAVPTRVREAVSLLSLLSAQRGRASIPD
-642 LLARLSV
+642 LLA
-649 RKGSASLPDLI
+649 A
-660 AELYAETGVDFVAA
+660 LYRETGVDFVAA
-674 RIADGERIVRNLSK
+674 RIPDGERIVRNLSK
-688 ASEMARAFEWGG
+688 AAEMARAFEWGG

-722 EVPGFEEGEDAV
+722 EVPDFEEGEDAV

-787 FRRVP
+787 FRQVP

-828 IVDGGKGAGSTV
+828 LVDGGKGSGSTL
-840 RDALLEGIRGAP
+840 RDALREGTSGAT
-852 AAGEGRCIVTGL
+852 AAGEGRCLVTGL
-864 TGERLRLAE
+864 PGERLRLAE
-873 SGGAG
+873 SGAGG
-878 PAGGEMLRVSVTSAL
+878 PAGGELLRVAVTSAL
-893 SGNATGPPSLM
+893 REE
-904 AAPSIASAR
+904 APGLPAPLAVPAVAVTR
-913 VGEETPRPP
+913 VA
-922 VLIASPGIAA
+922 LFA
-932 EPIAGEEVEPALPAP
+932 EPAPPAP
-947 TPDPSPPPVSL
+947 TPEPVSL
-958 AELHD
+958 VEMHD

-977 LEAYPPATDPWPPPG
+977 FEAYPPVTDPWPPPV
-992 AALPVIWDG
+992 AVLPAIWDE
-1001 EEERRWDAIVVAV
+1001 EEERRWNAIVVAV
-1014 RSSGLYRELL
+1014 RSSPLCRELR
-1024 SARVVGTELPLLRVR
+1024 SSRVVGTELPLLRVR
-1039 NGAADEARADL
+1039 GFTVDEARADL
-1050 VVRSP
+1050 VVRLP
-1055 GPAGEMRVVDYK
+1055 EPAGELLVIDYK
-1067 TGERDPALEEKY
+1067 TGERDRALEEAY
-1079 VIQLREYRDILA
+1079 FRQLREYRDILS
-1091 EAWRVPVRAT
+1091 EAWRVPVRGI
-1101 LWYVESGESIELTP
+1101 LWYVESGASFEVK
-1115 TPEPPTPEPPTPEP
+1115 
-1129 PTPEPPTPE
+1129 
-1138 PPTPEPGRS
+1138 

>member
-1 LLENREKAANE
+1 
-12 FGRDLAVDASAGTGK
+12 
-27 TSTLVA
+27 
-33 RVTNLFLAR
+33 
-42 PGLSTDHVLLLTFT
+42 
-56 DKAAAEMKARVTEGW
+56 
-71 ERLFAAT
+71 
-78 QETDDADEVRRRAAA
+78 
-93 WNPLARVPASSYPD
+93 
-107 FAALRLRV
+107 
-115 EEMVDGVGRL
+115 MVDGVGRL

-153 FPEGAS
+153 LPESAA

-168 KFLQGEFGGEE
+168 RFLQGEFGGEE
-179 VHPEWERILSRLPD
+179 VLPEWERILSRLPD
-193 PSKAWS
+193 PSKAWW
-199 VIRRLCIFQ
+199 VIRRLCLFQ
-208 RDLLRA
+208 RDLLRG
-214 PAPDFGSPEDFLDF
+214 PAPDFGSPGDFLDF
-228 LVREHG
+228 LVREYG
-234 PDVDYFRA
+234 SSVEYFRS
-242 FVAGILA
+242 FVDRDPGAGGR
-249 PEDDPMS
+249 PGGGEVPRS
-256 EKFREALRILQPAW
+256 PPRPRRPRGKR
-270 DAVSRGDLTAA
+270 SRGGTSPPLQAS
-281 AGLAAE
+281 AE
-287 GTAAFSLD
+287 EGARIFALD
-295 LRKSTSKKKFPRP
+295 LRKAASKKKFPRP

-316 RDALLK
+316 RDALLR
-322 FWERVGEVPEGDA
+322 FWKQVAEVPAGDA

-343 AGAALARYE
+343 AGAALAQYE

-397 DPLQAGVLSAIAA
+397 DPLQAGVLRAIAA
-410 DPVPGRLFV
+410 DAIPGRLFV

-452 VPLARNFRSRPDL
+452 VPLTRNFRSRPDL

-486 YAPVVANRDDP
+486 YAHVEADRNDP

-521 VGRIA
+521 VGRIV
-526 GSVKVRD
+526 GSTKVRD
-533 RGGVDRPAS
+533 RGGVERPAS

-562 RAALSAAGIPHVVP
+562 RAALAAAGIPHVVP

-588 DLRVALSAVDVPA
+588 DLRMVLSAVDVPA

-619 EEILPLYGDD
+619 EEILPLYGED
-629 PAAVPPRARDAEA
+629 PSAAPARAREAVA
-642 LLARLSV
+642 LLSRLSAQ
-649 RKGSASLPDLI
+649 RGRASLPDLL
-660 AELYAETGVDFVAA
+660 ATLYGETGVDFVAA
-674 RIADGERIVRNLSK
+674 RIPDGERIVRNLSK
-688 ASEMARAFEWGG
+688 AAEMARAFEWGG

-722 EVPGFEEGEDAV
+722 EVPDFEEGEDAV

-787 FRRVP
+787 FRQVP

-806 KMVAEERR
+806 KTAAEERR

-828 IVDGGKGAGSTV
+828 LVDGGKGTGSTL
-840 RDALLEGIRGAP
+840 RDALREGISGAT
-852 AAGEGRCIVTGL
+852 AAGEGRCLVTGL
-864 TGERLRLAE
+864 PGERLRLAE
-873 SGGAG
+873 SG
-878 PAGGEMLRVSVTSAL
+878 
-893 SGNATGPPSLM
+893 
-904 AAPSIASAR
+904 
-913 VGEETPRPP
+913 
-922 VLIASPGIAA
+922 
-932 EPIAGEEVEPALPAP
+932 
-947 TPDPSPPPVSL
+947 
-958 AELHD
+958 
-963 RSRGKRFGE
+963 
-972 KVHRV
+972 
-977 LEAYPPATDPWPPPG
+977 
-992 AALPVIWDG
+992 
-1001 EEERRWDAIVVAV
+1001 
-1014 RSSGLYRELL
+1014 
-1024 SARVVGTELPLLRVR
+1024 
-1039 NGAADEARADL
+1039 RAD
-1050 VVRSP
+1050 RR
-1055 GPAGEMRVVDYK
+1055 AGSCF
-1067 TGERDPALEEKY
+1067 
-1079 VIQLREYRDILA
+1079 
-1091 EAWRVPVRAT
+1091 AWR
-1101 LWYVESGESIELTP
+1101 
-1115 TPEPPTPEPPTPEP
+1115 
-1129 PTPEPPTPE
+1129 
-1138 PPTPEPGRS
+1138 